1 MRTVNALLILLLA
14 WPTLAWAQ
22 ERDRTDYTRLPG
34 YFDFGK
40 VLELSDGDEVVEIDL
55 SQPLLGLVGRVVE
68 YDDEALA
75 DLLAQLDLVRVNV
88 FSYDYDDEDALIE
101 RMDAMAKELTDDRWD
116 NIVRVRSDEEHVNVF
131 VKLHDRSDDPD
142 NPDVIVSGLTILA
155 LDDEQAAFIN
165 IVGEFGLDE
174 IGRVGR
180 HFDIPHMDELGR
192 RRHSDRDREDRD
204 QNREDTR
211 TRSGGR

>member
-14 WPTLAWAQ
+14 LPTLAWAQ

-40 VLELSDGDEVVEIDL
+40 VLEFSDNDEVVEIDL
-55 SQPLLGLVGRVVE
+55 SQPLLSLVGRVVE

-75 DLLAQLDLVRVNV
+75 DLLAQLDLVHVNV
-88 FSYDYDDEDALIE
+88 FSYDRDNEDPLIE
-101 RMDAMAKELTDDRWD
+101 RIDTMAKQLTDDHWD

-142 NPDVIVSGLTILA
+142 APDVIVSGLTILV
-155 LDDEQAAFIN
+155 LDEEQAAFIN

-192 RRHSDRDREDRD
+192 RHHRDRDREDR
-204 QNREDTR
+204 NESREDTGDR
-211 TRSGGR
+211 TGGR